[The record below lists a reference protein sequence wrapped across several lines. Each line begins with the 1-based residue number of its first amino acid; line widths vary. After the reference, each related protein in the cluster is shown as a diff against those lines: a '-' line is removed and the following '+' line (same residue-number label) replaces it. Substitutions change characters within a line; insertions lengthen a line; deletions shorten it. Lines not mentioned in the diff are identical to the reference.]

1 MKCAVLPL
9 DLTLKREFIV
19 AGGQAS
25 AKRNY
30 LIIVDESGLGEAAGS
45 VYYGATPAEIES
57 DILRLAEYWG
67 GKTSVDDWDI
77 PDDMADSVCAPALCA
92 ASTARHDC
100 IARRKGIPLYRQL
113 GIDPPQPVKTSLTI
127 SLGDIEALR
136 GALLSGCEHIKI
148 KMDSADIEKSPM
160 IRIINESQRAV
171 FRIDAN
177 GSWDRAIS
185 EKIMARLSADRIEL
199 VEQPFVPDAVDS
211 WHWWRDTMSV
221 PVFMDESVQS
231 SDDVE
236 RVAGYVDGVNIKIQ
250 KSGLLETAIEAMK
263 TAHRLGLK
271 VMLGCMVESSVGIAA
286 AYHLSGLADY
296 LDLDGRLLIESDPFT
311 GLSYADGRIAV
322 AGDKGHGVSFA

>member
-1 MKCAVLPL
+1 
-9 DLTLKREFIV
+9 
-19 AGGQAS
+19 
-25 AKRNY
+25 
-30 LIIVDESGLGEAAGS
+30 
-45 VYYGATPAEIES
+45 
-57 DILRLAEYWG
+57 
-67 GKTSVDDWDI
+67 
-77 PDDMADSVCAPALCA
+77 
-92 ASTARHDC
+92 
-100 IARRKGIPLYRQL
+100 
-113 GIDPPQPVKTSLTI
+113 
-127 SLGDIEALR
+127 
-136 GALLSGCEHIKI
+136 
-148 KMDSADIEKSPM
+148 
-160 IRIINESQRAV
+160 
-171 FRIDAN
+171 
-177 GSWDRAIS
+177 
-185 EKIMARLSADRIEL
+185 
-199 VEQPFVPDAVDS
+199 
-211 WHWWRDTMSV
+211 MSV